1 MANRT
6 GLPFDLLLERKQDEP
21 IHRQI
26 YSALRNH
33 ILEGRLV
40 PDANLPGSR
49 LLARHLGVGRNTV
62 LSAYDQLLAEG
73 YVEARSGSGTF
84 VVPLLKR
91 PRPRQSAASHNQLK
105 FSRRGDLIAS
115 QAQPCRTPGRL
126 SVYPGA
132 PETRTFPFSIWS
144 RLLARVAR
152 RADDDL
158 VAIQNYSG
166 SRQLRQAIAEYLGVA
181 RGVACAADQVIVVTG
196 AQAALDLTARVL
208 MDEGENVW
216 MEEPGYLGA
225 RGAFLAG
232 GARLW
237 PLRVSRQGWSLDDP
251 DLPPP
256 RLIYVTPSCHW
267 PLGAIMRM
275 DERLGLLDLAER
287 HKAWIIED
295 DYDGEY
301 RFRGR
306 PAPALCGLTHTDRV
320 IYIGTFGKTM
330 FPTLRLGFLVVP
342 RDLSSSFNRAMS
354 VTGQFAPTL
363 LQVAVAEFIRQGH
376 FANHLRRMRR
386 LYARRQEHFLQLCR
400 RHLGE
405 WLRIEENDSGMQL
418 LGQIAAPI
426 SDDAV
431 VEFAARK
438 GVDLQSVSINY
449 YHDAPRQGILFGYAA
464 LNEQEALRTVMALR
478 ETFREIERS
487 VGSRRQRRE
496 AAHRPI

>member
-1 MANRT
+1 MSGWRSR
-6 GLPFDLLLERKQDEP
+6 D
-21 IHRQI
+21 IW
-26 YSALRNH
+26 
-33 ILEGRLV
+33 GR
-40 PDANLPGSR
+40 
-49 LLARHLGVGRNTV
+49 
-62 LSAYDQLLAEG
+62 
-73 YVEARSGSGTF
+73 
-84 VVPLLKR
+84 
-91 PRPRQSAASHNQLK
+91 
-105 FSRRGDLIAS
+105 
-115 QAQPCRTPGRL
+115 
-126 SVYPGA
+126 GA
-132 PETRTFPFSIWS
+132 PSWPEAPVFGRCAS
-144 RLLARVAR
+144 A
-152 RADDDL
+152 
-158 VAIQNYSG
+158 G
-166 SRQLRQAIAEYLGVA
+166 KGGV
-181 RGVACAADQVIVVTG
+181 
-196 AQAALDLTARVL
+196 
-208 MDEGENVW
+208 
-216 MEEPGYLGA
+216 
-225 RGAFLAG
+225 
-232 GARLW
+232 
-237 PLRVSRQGWSLDDP
+237 LDDP